1 MKWFLGIIVAIAAV
15 AGLYKL
21 QSPTYTYRYR
31 MTVEVDA
38 GGEVRSRSSVIEVTV
53 TREPRI
59 LPEVGPFHRSAQGQ
73 AVFIELPAGKNL
85 VALLTAGAFGE
96 RRDYPLDVVPRV
108 FKVEDV
114 GDIPKL
120 HGRRELA
127 PDQMPTLITV
137 TNPADAKTAR
147 VMDLSSVDSLLGAHV
162 RSISVEMT
170 TDPVPAP
177 DIERHLP
184 FLVHARERQRSE
196 FGYLNAFTPSYSSFV
211 RR

>member
-1 MKWFLGIIVAIAAV
+1 MKWFLCILVAIAAV
-15 AGLYKL
+15 VGLYKL
-21 QSPTYTYRYR
+21 RYPTYSYRYR
-31 MTVEVDA
+31 MTVEIDA

-53 TREPRI
+53 TREPKI
-59 LPEVGPFHRSAQGQ
+59 LPEAGPFNRSAQGQ
-73 AVFIELPAGKNL
+73 AVFVELPAGKNI
-85 VALLTAGAFGE
+85 VALLTSGAFGE

-114 GDIPKL
+114 EDLPKL
-120 HGRRELA
+120 HGQRELA

-137 TNPADAKTAR
+137 TNPADAKTAH
-147 VMDLSSVDSLLGAHV
+147 VVNLSSMDSLLGAHV

-177 DIERHLP
+177 DIELHLP
-184 FLVHARERQRSE
+184 FLVQARERQRSE
-196 FGYLNAFTPSYSSFV
+196 LGYLNVFTPSYSFFV